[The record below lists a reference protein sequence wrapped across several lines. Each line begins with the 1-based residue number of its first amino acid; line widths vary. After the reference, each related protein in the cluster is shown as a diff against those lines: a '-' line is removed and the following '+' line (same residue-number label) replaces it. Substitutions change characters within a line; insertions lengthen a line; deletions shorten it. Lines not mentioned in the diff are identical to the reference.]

1 MLLNIYSIFAEEK
14 DIRNMKRT
22 TLLLIMLAVASVCIT
37 AQNWE
42 VNMLHDING
51 WDTCLRIDGR
61 MVVGDILPTA
71 VGEIAA
77 EAHHLGCCPH
87 LI

>member
-51 WDTCLRIDGR
+51 WDSQFMHDYSKFISKT
-61 MVVGDILPTA
+61 
-71 VGEIAA
+71 
-77 EAHHLGCCPH
+77 
-87 LI
+87 